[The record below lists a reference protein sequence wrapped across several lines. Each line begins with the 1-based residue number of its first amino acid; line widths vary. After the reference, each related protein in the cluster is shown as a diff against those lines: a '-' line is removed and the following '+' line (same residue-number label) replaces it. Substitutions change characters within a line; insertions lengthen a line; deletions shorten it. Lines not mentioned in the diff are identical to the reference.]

1 MALLGGSS
9 KARTQMSTQP
19 DTIEARRRRIRFRAW
34 RRGTRELDLL
44 VGPFAD
50 RFAPS
55 LSETELELFE
65 ALLELPDQD
74 LYRWLVGPDEAPIDY
89 RTSLLTRMIA
99 FNGGR
104 Q

>member
-1 MALLGGSS
+1 MAVLGGSS
-9 KARTQMSTQP
+9 KARTQVSTHR
-19 DTIEARRRRIRFRAW
+19 DMIEARRRRIRFRAW

-55 LSETELELFE
+55 LNEAELALFE
-65 ALLELPDQD
+65 ALLEVPDQD
-74 LYRWLVGPDEAPIDY
+74 LYRWLVSPDETPIDY
-89 RTSLLTRMIA
+89 RTGLLTRVID